1 MSHFIE
7 KMTYEYLEDVLVRLA
22 HHSSAIEG
30 NTITLPETVTI
41 LLNDTLPN
49 NANITKT
56 EFYETD
62 NHQQAFEYL
71 VHSIENNKPLSVSI
85 IKGISYHFLS

>member
-1 MSHFIE
+1 MSRLIE

-41 LLNDTLPN
+41 ILNDTLPKRKHN
-49 NANITKT
+49 EKRVLRSRQSPT
-56 EFYETD
+56 
-62 NHQQAFEYL
+62 
-71 VHSIENNKPLSVSI
+71 SV
-85 IKGISYHFLS
+85 